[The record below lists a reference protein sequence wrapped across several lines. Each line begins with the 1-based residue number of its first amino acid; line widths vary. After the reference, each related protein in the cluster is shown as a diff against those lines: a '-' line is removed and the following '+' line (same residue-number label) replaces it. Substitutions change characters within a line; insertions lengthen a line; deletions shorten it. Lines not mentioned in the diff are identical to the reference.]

1 MATRKISTLT
11 FRILPYFKEAMRTAA
26 DRGHRSIANM
36 VTVLIRDYLGK
47 HGIPIWELQTLP
59 LEDEPKP

>member
-36 VTVLIRDYLGK
+36 VTVLIRV
-47 HGIPIWELQTLP
+47 
-59 LEDEPKP
+59 